1 MSLLPAN
8 ATDTE
13 KALEAA
19 SARLAEVPIP
29 VATVG
34 DAAEAPANV
43 LPFLAW
49 AKSVDVWDKT
59 WSEATRRQVIA
70 AAPAV
75 HRVKG
80 TPGSIE
86 DAFTAAGY
94 AVTIIERVGARRY
107 DGGTAHNGLCLYG
120 PDGGWAMYRIVV
132 DQAVRNDQVAG
143 IRDMLRSNAARRC
156 HLLSLDYTEA
166 ANLYDGTSLYDGVYN
181 HGVAE

>member
-132 DQAVRNDQVAG
+132 DQAVRNDHQT
-143 IRDMLRSNAARRC
+143 RRGDVTC
-156 HLLSLDYTEA
+156 SVSIIPKPQTFMTAPRFTTVSTTTELL
-166 ANLYDGTSLYDGVYN
+166 NNGQ
-181 HGVAE
+181 